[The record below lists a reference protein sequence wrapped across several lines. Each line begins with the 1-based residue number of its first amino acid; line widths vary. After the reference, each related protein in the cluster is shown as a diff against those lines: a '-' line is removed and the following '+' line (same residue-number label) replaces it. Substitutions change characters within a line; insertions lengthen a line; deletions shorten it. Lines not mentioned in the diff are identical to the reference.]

1 MKGVYGKIRHIYLS
15 DQTTATENIPE
26 DLYHKYL
33 GGKGLA
39 THLLTKLLD
48 PGVDPLSSDNKL
60 IIGLGPAVN
69 TRVWGSSRYGVFTLS
84 PQTGFLAHAYSGGR
98 VAEQMGSAGCDA
110 YVLHGAAMSPVHLVI
125 DENGVAFE
133 DAEDLW
139 GQDIFRTLD
148 AVKDRVPGKAGS
160 IAIGPAGENLV
171 RMAIVGNDY
180 WRCAGRCGVGTVLG
194 SKKVKAISFYGK
206 TQKETTKSDVLQ
218 AFWDEIR
225 GLGQDHPVIKAFKT
239 HGTPGLVQTIN
250 QVGAFPSRYWS
261 QGSVKG
267 WENITAEALHTQCK
281 VTPRACAKCL
291 MACGRLTTVIKGR
304 HKGLQCEGPEYET
317 IYAFGGLCEI
327 TDIAEIVFLNDLCDR
342 LGVDT
347 MSGGNLAA
355 FAIEA
360 VRLGR
365 VQGPWTYGDPDGV
378 AALLKDIAF
387 KRGVGAVLAEGIRHA
402 AEQWDM
408 QDIAVHVKGLEPA
421 AYDPRYFKGMGLA
434 YATSDRGACHLRSTV
449 FKASLAGNI
458 AHDAIKGHAEQLI
471 DYEDRLNIADGLI
484 VCRFY
489 RDILGW
495 DGLARII
502 EGTMGATLDR
512 NGLKKVAA
520 NIRNASQR
528 FNRKMGL
535 TKADDTLPPRLFKE
549 PLDNKHTITRE
560 ELETMRADYYRLRG
574 WDEEGVP
581 PDEDHQ

>member
-1 MKGVYGKIRHIYLS
+1 MKGVYGKIRHIDLTRQTSKTESIPKELYL
-15 DQTTATENIPE
+15 
-26 DLYHKYL
+26 KYL

-39 THLLTKLLD
+39 THLLTELLD
-48 PGVDPLSSDNKL
+48 HGVDPLSPKNKL

-69 TRVWGSSRYGVFTLS
+69 TSVWGSSRYGVFTLS
-84 PQTGFLAHAYSGGR
+84 PQTGCLAHSYSGGR

-110 YVLHGAAMSPVHLVI
+110 YVLHGASSHPVHLVI
-125 DENGVAFE
+125 DDNGVAFE
-133 DAEDLW
+133 DAQNLW
-139 GQDIFRTLD
+139 GQEIFATLD
-148 AVKDRVPGKAGS
+148 AVKDQVPEKTGS

-171 RMAIVGNDY
+171 RIAIVGNDY
-180 WRCAGRCGVGTVLG
+180 WRCAGRCGVGAVLG
-194 SKKVKAISFYGK
+194 SKKVKAISFHGAAK
-206 TQKETTKSDVLQ
+206 KEIEKPDVLQ
-218 AFWDEIR
+218 TYWDEIR
-225 GLGQDHPVIKAFKT
+225 DLGPDHPVINAFKT
-239 HGTPGLVQTIN
+239 KGTPGLVQTIN

-261 QGSVKG
+261 KGSVDG
-267 WENITAEALHTQCK
+267 WENISAEALHTQCK

-291 MACGRLTTVIKGR
+291 MACGRMTTITNGR
-304 HKGLQCEGPEYET
+304 HKGLRCEGPEYET

-327 TDIAEIVFLNDLCDR
+327 TDIQEIVYLNDLCDR
-342 LGVDT
+342 LGIDT

-365 VQGPWTYGDPDGV
+365 IKGPWQYGDADGV

-387 KRGVGAVLAEGIRHA
+387 KKGVGDVLAQGIRHA

-408 QDIAVHVKGLEPA
+408 QDKAVHVKGLEPA

-502 EGTMGATLDR
+502 EGTMGETLGQDD
-512 NGLKKVAA
+512 LKKVAA
-520 NIRNASQR
+520 NIRDASQR

-535 TKADDTLPPRLFKE
+535 TKEDDTLPPRLFNE
-549 PLDNKHTITRE
+549 TLDNKHSITKE
-560 ELETMRADYYRLRG
+560 ELESMRADYYRLRG
-574 WDEEGVP
+574 WDENGVP
-581 PDEDHQ
+581 PDEGDQ